1 MAWTQTDL
9 DNIESA
15 IAQGARR
22 VRLGQRE
29 KEYHSIEQMQKAR
42 DLIAQELNRSTA
54 TIKRPTAFYSRTSK
68 GL

>member
-1 MAWTQTDL
+1 MAFTTLDL
-9 DNIESA
+9 ENIEKA

-29 KEYHSIEQMQKAR
+29 KEYHSIEQMQNAR
-42 DLIAQELNRSTA
+42 DLIVQELNRSTA
-54 TIKRPTAFYSRTSK
+54 TTKRPTTFYSRTSK

>member
-9 DNIESA
+9 DNIENA

-29 KEYHSIEQMQKAR
+29 KEYHSVEQMELAR
-42 DLIAQELNRSTA
+42 DLIRSELNRTGSSTP
-54 TIKRPTAFYSRTSK
+54 RPRSYLSRTSK